1 MINTPRWGGPPP
13 APPFFYFRYSALMRL
28 TQLNTCILISAA
40 YLLISCANPRQAGH
54 GADDLQQ
61 PPRAANNYLNTQA
74 WQCETSGYVV
84 TSQSRHNDGLWIFM
98 ATGTRLL
105 EADAQ
110 RHGTRFIKDQTAIEI
125 DGMKAYLQTE
135 GRMENC
141 HENRPLSIQEDAK
154 LRGVDFLGSGQE
166 PPWRLEISANI
177 IVLKTGYEQTS
188 AEFAKTPPDIDQAAR
203 TTRYTTK
210 NTAGNGM
217 ELNIVIEGRE
227 CTDTMSGMN
236 YSATVLVELND
247 IQLKGCG
254 RALH

>member
-1 MINTPRWGGPPP
+1 
-13 APPFFYFRYSALMRL
+13 MRL
-28 TQLNTCILISAA
+28 NTFVLVPAA
-40 YLLISCANPRQAGH
+40 CLLINCASPRQGKN

-84 TSQSRHNDGLWIFM
+84 TTQSRHNDGLWIFM
-98 ATGTRLL
+98 ATGTLLL
-105 EADAQ
+105 ETDAQ
-110 RHGTRFIKDQTAIEI
+110 RHGTRFIKDETAIEI
-125 DGMKAYLQTE
+125 DGMNAYLQIG

-141 HENRPLSIQEDAK
+141 HENRPLSIQEEAK
-154 LRGVDFLGSGQE
+154 LRGVDFLGIGQE
-166 PPWRLEISANI
+166 PPWRLEISADL

-188 AEFAKTPPDIDQAAR
+188 TEFAKTPPDIDQAAR
-203 TTRYTTK
+203 TTRYTTR

-217 ELNIVIEGRE
+217 ELNIVIKGRE
-227 CTDTMSGMN
+227 CTDSMSGMN

-247 IQLKGCG
+247 KQLKGCG